1 MSHVDTSESCRVTD
15 LEALYK
21 TIKEQ
26 CPELELVKQKTYKT
40 WIDDHGQ
47 LVGDYPL
54 PWIYQLKMLGRLIQK
69 HGEAKVR
76 QMAKDTGVELPANL
90 RDIEKNPLTLQQQ
103 KKLLTNPD
111 FKEGYEHVTKNVV
124 GKDAEYA
131 IRYKPEQGKKR
142 AYEIGLVKNPL
153 NQGEFLMMCDFFS
166 NGNGLLRAK
175 GMGEHKREGSKD
187 TWGAELKHGYA
198 VNAAERKIQQQIAAG
213 HPEYG
218 SYRKVKLDDGRVML
232 EVKPRNN

>member
-15 LEALYK
+15 LEALFK
-21 TIKEQ
+21 TLKDQ
-26 CPELELVKQKTYKT
+26 CPELELVKQSTYRT
-40 WIDDHGQ
+40 WIDEHGR
-47 LVGDYPL
+47 LVGDYAL
-54 PWIYQLKMLGRLIQK
+54 PWIYQLKMIARVVQRI
-69 HGEAKVR
+69 GEAKTR
-76 QMAKDTGVELPANL
+76 QLAEESGVKLPADL
-90 RDIEKNPLTLQQQ
+90 REIEKNPLDLQQQ
-103 KKLLTNPD
+103 RKLLTNPD
-111 FKEGYEHVTKNVV
+111 FKEAYDHVSNKVV

-131 IRYKPEQGKKR
+131 IRYKPGQGQKG

-153 NQGEFLMMCDFFS
+153 NQGEFLMMCDFYA
-166 NGNGLLRAK
+166 NGAGLLRAK

-218 SYRKVKLDDGRVML
+218 SYKKVTLPDGRVML
-232 EVKPRNN
+232 EVTPRNP